1 VTRTDAVKALH
12 YEYVSRVHA
21 AIGAQEQLRATWCS
35 GATRCCCFDFY
46 FLPQHTVHQRVASTL
61 HRPYAL
67 PLPRVPRADDRPRP
81 PAARGRGPA
90 GLDRRPKEP
99 PGARDGRR
107 TAAGAAPAGRGTGL
121 VPGCRHMLQ
130 TCYAI
135 TTLTTGQ
142 PRVCLRFRDRVT
154 VPPQGSAVLARIR
167 WKMQI
172 KSI

>member
-1 VTRTDAVKALH
+1 VLKNNFAPPGAPVLPVAAVLIFTFYRSTQCTNEWLPPSTAPTPYLCHVCHALMT
-12 YEYVSRVHA
+12 
-21 AIGAQEQLRATWCS
+21 GP
-35 GATRCCCFDFY
+35 G
-46 FLPQHTVHQRVASTL
+46 
-61 HRPYAL
+61 RP
-67 PLPRVPRADDRPRP
+67 
-81 PAARGRGPA
+81 GPA

-121 VPGCRHMLQ
+121 VPGCRHRLRYNDANDSRGLAALPP
-130 TCYAI
+130 CVSAC
-135 TTLTTGQ
+135 LTR
-142 PRVCLRFRDRVT
+142 PYR

>member
-1 VTRTDAVKALH
+1 MLKNNFAPPGAPVLPVAAVLIFTFYRSTQCTNEWLPPSTAPTPYLCHVCHALMT
-12 YEYVSRVHA
+12 
-21 AIGAQEQLRATWCS
+21 GP
-35 GATRCCCFDFY
+35 G
-46 FLPQHTVHQRVASTL
+46 
-61 HRPYAL
+61 RP
-67 PLPRVPRADDRPRP
+67 
-81 PAARGRGPA
+81 GPA

-135 TTLTTGQ
+135 TTLTTAAG
-142 PRVCLRFRDRVT
+142 LLTSDFRRVT
-154 VPPQGSAVLARIR
+154 VHRRSGLAPYTLSGPRSYT
-167 WKMQI
+167 MENAI

>member
-1 VTRTDAVKALH
+1 MTRTDAVKALH

-67 PLPRVPRADDRPRP
+67 PLPRVPHALMTGPGRP
-81 PAARGRGPA
+81 GPA

-135 TTLTTGQ
+135 TTLTTAAAGRRARVVAPFACDRTAAGLSG
-142 PRVCLRFRDRVT
+142 PRSYT
-154 VPPQGSAVLARIR
+154 MENAN
-167 WKMQI
+167 
-172 KSI
+172 